1 MRGRSIHWD
10 LPLKPNHKSLHSKGQ
25 VMITRNLA
33 GGLLMLLLG
42 SVYLYF
48 AYGIHK
54 SALADTMGAGGVPR
68 VYGWLMVGL
77 SLILICQSL
86 WAFLRNKAEVS
97 LVEEWQGQGLKT
109 LKAAGLLCFGIIYL
123 LIVETLGYLLSIALL
138 LLGVAL
144 YRGAPIGIRVVL
156 TSIGG
161 AIFIWVIFVIV
172 LGVRMPPGILETFGL

>member
-1 MRGRSIHWD
+1 
-10 LPLKPNHKSLHSKGQ
+10 
-25 VMITRNLA
+25 MITRNLA